1 MKHVKSSC
9 LRRLVAP
16 LLLCFVFGFSTNAQ
30 STKQPDDNRELQ
42 SLMNEVRLLRQT
54 LQRTGLNA
62 YRSQIILERLRAH
75 AEKSERLSRML
86 EDIRNDIEK
95 IEVTIPRM
103 IEQDKIMESQAEQ
116 EPDLKKR
123 ARLEFEIKNTKQSIE
138 RYKQKLERQRERE
151 LQLSTQLRAEQT
163 KIVEL
168 EGRLDGLE
176 REIENEIERLRGE
189 ERPQEANKKP

>member
-9 LRRLVAP
+9 LRRLVT
-16 LLLCFVFGFSTNAQ
+16 LLFLCIVFSISANAQ
-30 STKQPDDNRELQ
+30 STKQPDDNRALQ

-62 YRSQIILERLRAH
+62 YRSQIIVERLRAH
-75 AEKSERLSRML
+75 SEKAERLSRML
-86 EDIRNDIEK
+86 EDIRSVIEK
-95 IEVTIPRM
+95 TEVTIPRM
-103 IEQDKIMESQAEQ
+103 IEQDKIMESQVEQ
-116 EPDLKKR
+116 EPDAKKR

-138 RYKQKLERQRERE
+138 RYKQSLERLRERE

-163 KIVEL
+163 KVVEL
-168 EGRLDGLE
+168 ESRLDGLE

-189 ERPQEANKKP
+189 EKAQEANKQP